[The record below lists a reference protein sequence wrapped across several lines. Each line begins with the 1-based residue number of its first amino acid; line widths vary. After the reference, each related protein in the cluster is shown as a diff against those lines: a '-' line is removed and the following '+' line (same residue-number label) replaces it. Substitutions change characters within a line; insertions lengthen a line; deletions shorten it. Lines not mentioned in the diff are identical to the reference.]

1 MRRVIRLSEI
11 ADEPTPRHDT
21 YSPDLMEQARS
32 VLVSRNLRYDN
43 ATGTVYDDRL
53 GWLSRF
59 SNPAD
64 HVPHESITD
73 VMRWEFRAYIAN
85 GASRLSR
92 GFEA

>member
-21 YSPDLMEQARS
+21 YPPDLMEKARS
-32 VLVSRNLRYDN
+32 VLVSRNLRFDN
-43 ATGTVYDDRL
+43 ATGTVRDDRL
-53 GWLSRF
+53 GELERF

-64 HVPHESITD
+64 HEPHESIAD
-73 VMRWEFRAYIAN
+73 VMRWVFRRFIAN